1 METLGKH
8 FRSLTEAAFKSHGFA
23 QADVLAR
30 WPEIVGENISTAARP
45 ERIRWPRTGAGA
57 GAGAGKAA
65 GGGTLFVKAMA
76 GRGLDLQQSV
86 PLIIERINRFLGY
99 NAIIAVKIQ
108 QSHEVPA
115 ATPITPSAEVLTE
128 APGGIDEPGLATAL
142 QRLGGGLKARAQR
155 SPQVR

>member
-45 ERIRWPRTGAGA
+45 ERIRWPRT

-115 ATPITPSAEVLTE
+115 ATPITPSAEVHTE